1 MNLKNKDG
9 SGVSVP
15 TETIGAVSFALFE
28 PDIPQNA
35 GNVFRT
41 AACFGVPVHV
51 IEPCGF
57 ALSHSKLRR
66 AGMDYIDHLT
76 LVQHSSWAQFVSAKP
91 YQRLVLLTTKG
102 DVSLPQFEFQSG
114 DCLLLGR
121 ESAGVPDDVHDFADV
136 RLGLPMREGLRSLN
150 VSVAAAVA
158 GFEAL
163 RQLLALPTT
172 HTIV

>member
-1 MNLKNKDG
+1 MAK
-9 SGVSVP
+9 
-15 TETIGAVSFALFE
+15 TESAVSFALYE

-35 GNVFRT
+35 GNIFRT
-41 AACFGVPVHV
+41 AACLGISAHV

-76 LVQHSSWAQFVSAKP
+76 LVRHDSWTQFTQSKP
-91 YQRLVLLTTKG
+91 YTRLVLLTTKG
-102 DVSLPQFEFQSG
+102 DETLPSFEFEEG

-121 ESAGVPDDVHDFADV
+121 ESAGVPDQVHDFADV
-136 RLGLPMREGLRSLN
+136 RLGLPMSDGVRSLN
-150 VSVAAAVA
+150 VSVAAAIA

-163 RQLLALPTT
+163 RQLQRLPGSNTM
-172 HTIV
+172 

>member
-1 MNLKNKDG
+1 MAKIE
-9 SGVSVP
+9 S
-15 TETIGAVSFALFE
+15 AVSFALFE

-35 GNVFRT
+35 GNIFRT
-41 AACFGVPVHV
+41 AACLGMSVHV

-76 LVQHSSWAQFVSAKP
+76 LVRHDSWTQFTQAKP
-91 YQRLVLLTTKG
+91 YERLVLLTTKG
-102 DVSLPQFEFQSG
+102 DVVLPDFEFQAG

-121 ESAGVPDDVHDFADV
+121 ESAGVPDQVHDFANV
-136 RLGLPMREGLRSLN
+136 QLGLPMSEGVRSLN
-150 VSVAAAVA
+150 VSVAAAIT

-163 RQLLALPTT
+163 RQLQGLPSSNTME
-172 HTIV
+172 

>member
-1 MNLKNKDG
+1 M
-9 SGVSVP
+9 
-15 TETIGAVSFALFE
+15 TEMPIGASFALFE

-41 AACFGVPVHV
+41 AACLNMSVHV

-57 ALSHSKLRR
+57 ALSHAKLRR
-66 AGMDYIDHLT
+66 AGMDYIDHLDLIT
-76 LVQHSSWAQFVSAKP
+76 HSSWSQFVSAQP
-91 YQRLVLLTTKG
+91 YNRLVLLTTKG
-102 DVSLPQFEFQSG
+102 DVTLPEFDFAAG

-121 ESAGVPDDVHDFADV
+121 ESAGVPDDVHEFADV

-150 VSVAAAVA
+150 VSVAGAIA

-163 RQLLALPTT
+163 RQLQALPSSN
-172 HTIV
+172 TIG